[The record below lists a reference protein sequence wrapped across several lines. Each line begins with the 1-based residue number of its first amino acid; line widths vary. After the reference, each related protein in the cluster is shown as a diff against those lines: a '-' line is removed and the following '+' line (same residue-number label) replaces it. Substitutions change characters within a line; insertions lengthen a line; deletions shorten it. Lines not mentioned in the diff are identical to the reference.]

1 MAGSAE
7 MPKQSLQQ
15 MKRAYE
21 DAPYESMGTKRPA
34 RRMMEPV
41 REDEF
46 MRGKEAGLAP
56 RPAPKRDMM
65 VPTSEEEM
73 KMRRQVED
81 EKMMRDMERA
91 YEEAPSRSMGL
102 AKGGSVSM
110 ASKRADGCAQRG
122 KNKGRF
128 V

>member
-1 MAGSAE
+1 
-7 MPKQSLQQ
+7 MPTTLRG
-15 MKRAYE
+15 MKRGYE
-21 DAPYESMGTKRPA
+21 DAPYHSMGTKPPK
-34 RRMMEPV
+34 RREMVPV
-41 REDEF
+41 MEDEF
-46 MRGKEAGLAP
+46 QRGKEAGPVP

-65 VPTSEEEM
+65 VPTPEEEM
-73 KMRRQVED
+73 RMRRQVED

-102 AKGGSVSM
+102 AKGGSVGS

-122 KNKGRF
+122 KTKGRF